1 LIRGHSYGNLI
12 DSKLI
17 TIENNS
23 LSDTT
28 SNKFKGDFKGMSL
41 KEVAKFY
48 GAKHCQSEFQME
60 GYKIPNLLV

>member
-1 LIRGHSYGNLI
+1 
-12 DSKLI
+12 LI

-23 LSDTT
+23 LSDTA